1 MHKYKSTNFS
11 YLTAIIF
18 LISSCGGGG
27 GGGGGDEPY
36 TPSLPN
42 PTSSISANPTT
53 IYVNEVLT
61 ISWSSTNATSC
72 SASGAW
78 DGEKSTSGE
87 EELIV
92 TEGGEFT
99 YIITCS
105 SSSNSATA
113 NVIVI
118 VNPINTTGKYK
129 ASNESNVYI
138 EAEKKNL
145 FNTPV
150 SWQYS
155 LREHSGYTYG
165 NSASG
170 EPIIF

>member
-1 MHKYKSTNFS
+1 
-11 YLTAIIF
+11 
-18 LISSCGGGG
+18 
-27 GGGGGDEPY
+27 
-36 TPSLPN
+36 
-42 PTSSISANPTT
+42 
-53 IYVNEVLT
+53 VNEVLT

-92 TEGGEFT
+92 TEGGEFN

-113 NVIVI
+113 NVIVT

-138 EAEKKNL
+138 EAEK
-145 FNTPV
+145 
-150 SWQYS
+150 
-155 LREHSGYTYG
+155 REF
-165 NSASG
+165 
-170 EPIIF
+170 I